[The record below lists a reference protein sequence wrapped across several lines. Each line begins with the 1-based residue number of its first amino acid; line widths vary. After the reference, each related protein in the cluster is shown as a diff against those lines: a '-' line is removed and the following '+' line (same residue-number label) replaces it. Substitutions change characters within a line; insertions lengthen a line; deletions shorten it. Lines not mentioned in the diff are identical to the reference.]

1 MHLSDDHPHTTADRI
16 RSTAEPLLGPYQ
28 SADDLEIRQHDR
40 QVRQDIVR
48 ARIDD
53 LAERPCVG
61 R

>member
-16 RSTAEPLLGPYQ
+16 RDSAEHLPGPYQ
-28 SADDLEIRQHDR
+28 SPDDLEIRQHDR
-40 QVRQDIVR
+40 EIRQTIVR
-48 ARIDD
+48 ERIDD